1 MVRMWNVSPDVM
13 CRQHLLGEHVE
24 MHMVVGSINRGKS
37 ITGYTS
43 NGLLD
48 TRHIQHRH
56 DSLVTEMS
64 LRGYNHQS
72 PLDYTDSLYDGSVD
86 KQSNLVVLADRCTAC
101 KALQRSK

>member
-1 MVRMWNVSPDVM
+1 MVRMWNVSPDAM
-13 CRQHLLGEHVE
+13 CRQHV
-24 MHMVVGSINRGKS
+24 
-37 ITGYTS
+37 
-43 NGLLD
+43 LD

-72 PLDYTDSLYDGSVD
+72 PLDYTDRLYDGSVD

>member
-48 TRHIQHRH
+48 TRHIQHRLLPQLH
-56 DSLVTEMS
+56 LKFHKLQQLQWMVMIQERLKLEVDPL
-64 LRGYNHQS
+64 QS
-72 PLDYTDSLYDGSVD
+72 
-86 KQSNLVVLADRCTAC
+86 
-101 KALQRSK
+101 